1 MRRQDSQNKV
11 MKFNSVFQTLDFVE
25 LIDVD
30 KVQAGCIGLSS
41 ECSIKRT
48 REVLP
53 GFMEGY
59 WGPLIRS
66 VTSLDGAEDFMPTYP
81 GVYINISKQKNFRY
95 NFSKYYW
102 FLGGHLYFPN
112 LVWDAVRIEGVF
124 EEDISRYNCDCNDD
138 CLQKQEQRFNV
149 PDFLDTEL
157 DKLVLQEMG
166 MMQQIPSDPVDDKQS
181 ILR

>member
-1 MRRQDSQNKV
+1 
-11 MKFNSVFQTLDFVE
+11 
-25 LIDVD
+25 
-30 KVQAGCIGLSS
+30 
-41 ECSIKRT
+41 
-48 REVLP
+48 
-53 GFMEGY
+53 
-59 WGPLIRS
+59 
-66 VTSLDGAEDFMPTYP
+66 VTSLEGAEDCMPTYP